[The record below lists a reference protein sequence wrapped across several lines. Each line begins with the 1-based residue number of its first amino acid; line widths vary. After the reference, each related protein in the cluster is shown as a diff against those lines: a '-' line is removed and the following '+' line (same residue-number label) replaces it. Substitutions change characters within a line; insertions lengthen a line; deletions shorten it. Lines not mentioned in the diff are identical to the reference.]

1 MFKITFV
8 CSGNLCRSPYAEHML
23 RRIAPDWVEVGSA
36 GTLDLS
42 GRGSPTDLLDVARV
56 RSVDL
61 SEHRSAA
68 LGTAGLG
75 DSDLVL
81 CMARQ
86 HVPTAVVDGGARSE
100 CTFTLPEFV
109 RHLEDDR
116 LEEMRRGVDGSDDA
130 RRLVARIHELRL
142 ADDTFIPSEEID
154 DPIGGPK
161 KDYEAM
167 ADRIDD
173 LTKRLA
179 AGFAWT
185 AEGAQIGK
193 LG

>member
-8 CSGNLCRSPYAEHML
+8 CTGNLCRSPYAEHTL
-23 RRIAPDWVEVGSA
+23 SRIAPDWVEVRSA

-42 GRGSPTDLLDVARV
+42 GRGSPTDLLDVARA

-61 SEHRSAA
+61 SEHRAAA
-68 LGTAGLG
+68 LGAAGLG

-100 CTFTLPEFV
+100 RTFTLPEFV

-116 LEEMRRGVDGSDDA
+116 LEEERRVIDGPDDA
-130 RRLVARIHELRL
+130 RRLIALVHELRV

-161 KDYEAM
+161 KGYEAM

-173 LTKRLA
+173 LVKRVA
-179 AGFAWT
+179 AGFTWT
-185 AEGAQIGK
+185 AEDAQIGK